1 MSHVHDGCSHLH
13 GAALHRPTS
22 INNQHDAQC
31 GDYLLEQ
38 EEAA

>member
-1 MSHVHDGCSHLH
+1 MSSRPAV
-13 GAALHRPTS
+13 LHRPTS
-22 INNQHDAQC
+22 INDQHDAQC